1 LKAQNAQLL
10 EENSFI
16 KARLNAELKERHMLD
31 ARNQELNRKFMES
44 RKALQATGEMLLK
57 VHNQVT
63 EMRSKSEE
71 REVQLQGALELNKNL
86 TAKLV
91 DMEGRMEG
99 VQSNSSVS
107 STTVLALKKMVSDKE
122 EHIKGL
128 EEQQLQ
134 IQAQVSKLRRENY
147 RLSELTTEQQD
158 DLDSKERKIITLEKK
173 ASTLVEVLSQLQ
185 ISAAESMIKQQ
196 QQLQPPATE
205 KPSNFQSPRKNVK
218 PSSKYEE
225 SNEGEDD
232 SLFSTRSVVH
242 VQSLPN
248 VDLDK
253 QQQAEKK
260 QPDGRLTVREEP
272 ATSAS
277 TGSADRTTRNG
288 ILRKTT
294 LSAGSSAVVGQENW
308 KDVLR
313 TITTPPATPQ
323 TGAKATTPSTR
334 PNTAK
339 EAKVE
344 TPSSQLPAEQ
354 VKQITEIKKDSAE
367 QQPIKTPTS
376 TDVPPTSAVMSA
388 TPSKESES
396 ALARARL
403 KTIALVGSAQRRNVQ
418 SMIQLDKPLTG
429 TGTASM
435 SPASAN
441 GVFPSILSN
450 MESAAMICE
459 RYKAPT
465 WDSAFQ
471 RVDGEDEEAYKDKLT
486 KLKRSLKKD
495 VVTWTKLFQIEFN
508 AVPTKDDR
516 KKYGFDMFRVYGNL
530 SKALKE
536 SGLGEA

>member
-1 LKAQNAQLL
+1 LKAHHAQLL

-99 VQSNSSVS
+99 AQSNSSTS
-107 STTVLALKKMVSDKE
+107 STTIAALKKLVSEKE
-122 EHIKGL
+122 DHIKGL

-134 IQAQVSKLRRENY
+134 VQAQVSRLRRENY

-158 DLDSKERKIITLEKK
+158 DLESKERKIVTLEKK

-196 QQLQPPATE
+196 QQQQQSQPPANE
-205 KPSNFQSPRKNVK
+205 KPSNNFQSPRKSVK
-218 PSSKYEE
+218 SVGKYEE

-253 QQQAEKK
+253 QQQEKK
-260 QPDGRLTVREEP
+260 LDDPMAP
-272 ATSAS
+272 MSAS
-277 TGSADRTTRNG
+277 IGSADRTSRNG

-294 LSAGSSAVVGQENW
+294 MSSGSTALVGQENW
-308 KDVLR
+308 KDVLK
-313 TITTPPATPQ
+313 TVTTPPATPQ
-323 TGAKATTPSTR
+323 NMVKATTPSTR
-334 PNTAK
+334 PSTAK
-339 EAKVE
+339 ESKTE
-344 TPSSQLPAEQ
+344 TPSSAAPSQLPAEQ
-354 VKQITEIKKDSAE
+354 AKQVVEL
-367 QQPIKTPTS
+367 QPYMRPSSVDASPTATVLTAVTP
-376 TDVPPTSAVMSA
+376 A
-388 TPSKESES
+388 KESES

-418 SMIQLDKPLTG
+418 SMIQQDKPLG
-429 TGTASM
+429 AGASPG
-435 SPASAN
+435 SSN
-441 GVFPSILSN
+441 GVFPGILSN
-450 MESAAMICE
+450 MESA
-459 RYKAPT
+459 
-465 WDSAFQ
+465 
-471 RVDGEDEEAYKDKLT
+471 GE
-486 KLKRSLKKD
+486 
-495 VVTWTKLFQIEFN
+495 
-508 AVPTKDDR
+508 
-516 KKYGFDMFRVYGNL
+516 
-530 SKALKE
+530 
-536 SGLGEA
+536 

>member
-1 LKAQNAQLL
+1 
-10 EENSFI
+10 
-16 KARLNAELKERHMLD
+16 MLD

-71 REVQLQGALELNKNL
+71 REVQLQGAMELNKNL

-91 DMEGRMEG
+91 EMEGRMEG
-99 VQSNSSVS
+99 AQTNSSTS
-107 STTVLALKKMVSDKE
+107 STTVAALKKMVSEKE
-122 EHIKGL
+122 DHIKGL

-158 DLDSKERKIITLEKK
+158 DLDSKERKIVTLEKK

-196 QQLQPPATE
+196 QQQSQPPANE
-205 KPSNFQSPRKNVK
+205 KPSNNFQSPRKSVK
-218 PSSKYEE
+218 SVGKYEE

-253 QQQAEKK
+253 QQQEKK
-260 QPDGRLTVREEP
+260 LDDPMAPVREEHVA

-277 TGSADRTTRNG
+277 IGSADRTSRNG

-294 LSAGSSAVVGQENW
+294 MSSGSTSLVGQENW
-308 KDVLR
+308 KDVLK

-323 TGAKATTPSTR
+323 NMVKATTPSTR
-334 PNTAK
+334 PSTAK
-339 EAKVE
+339 ESKTE
-344 TPSSQLPAEQ
+344 TPSSAVPSQLPAEQ
-354 VKQITEIKKDSAE
+354 AKQVVEIKKESGE
-367 QQPIKTPTS
+367 QQPNKRPTS
-376 TDVPPTSAVMSA
+376 VDASPTTTVLAAV
-388 TPSKESES
+388 TPAKESES

-418 SMIQLDKPLTG
+418 SMIQQDKPLAAGASPGSTNG
-429 TGTASM
+429 T
-435 SPASAN
+435 
-441 GVFPSILSN
+441 FPSILSN
-450 MESAAMICE
+450 MESAGE
-459 RYKAPT
+459 RRT
-465 WDSAFQ
+465 ILIISA
-471 RVDGEDEEAYKDKLT
+471 T
-486 KLKRSLKKD
+486 
-495 VVTWTKLFQIEFN
+495 
-508 AVPTKDDR
+508 AV
-516 KKYGFDMFRVYGNL
+516 
-530 SKALKE
+530 
-536 SGLGEA
+536 

>member
-1 LKAQNAQLL
+1 
-10 EENSFI
+10 
-16 KARLNAELKERHMLD
+16 MLD

-99 VQSNSSVS
+99 AQSNSSSS
-107 STTVLALKKMVSDKE
+107 STTIAALKKLVSEKE
-122 EHIKGL
+122 DHIKGL

-134 IQAQVSKLRRENY
+134 VQAQVSRLRRENY

-158 DLDSKERKIITLEKK
+158 DLESKERKIVTLEKK

-196 QQLQPPATE
+196 QQQQQQSQPPASE
-205 KPSNFQSPRKNVK
+205 KPSNNFQSPRKSVK
-218 PSSKYEE
+218 SVGKYEE
-225 SNEGEDD
+225 GNEGEDD

-253 QQQAEKK
+253 QQLEKK
-260 QPDGRLTVREEP
+260 LDDPMAPV
-272 ATSAS
+272 SAS
-277 TGSADRTTRNG
+277 IGSADRTSRNG

-294 LSAGSSAVVGQENW
+294 MSSGSTALVGQENW
-308 KDVLR
+308 KDVLK
-313 TITTPPATPQ
+313 TVTTPPATPQ
-323 TGAKATTPSTR
+323 NMVKATTPSTR
-334 PNTAK
+334 PSTAK
-339 EAKVE
+339 ESKTE
-344 TPSSQLPAEQ
+344 TPSSAAPSQLPAEQ
-354 VKQITEIKKDSAE
+354 AKQVVE
-367 QQPIKTPTS
+367 QPYMRPSSVDASSTATVLTAVTP
-376 TDVPPTSAVMSA
+376 A
-388 TPSKESES
+388 KESES

-418 SMIQLDKPLTG
+418 SMIQQDKPLG
-429 TGTASM
+429 AGASPG
-435 SPASAN
+435 STN

-450 MESAAMICE
+450 MESAGE
-459 RYKAPT
+459 RRT
-465 WDSAFQ
+465 ISIMSAT
-471 RVDGEDEEAYKDKLT
+471 V
-486 KLKRSLKKD
+486 
-495 VVTWTKLFQIEFN
+495 
-508 AVPTKDDR
+508 
-516 KKYGFDMFRVYGNL
+516 
-530 SKALKE
+530 
-536 SGLGEA
+536 